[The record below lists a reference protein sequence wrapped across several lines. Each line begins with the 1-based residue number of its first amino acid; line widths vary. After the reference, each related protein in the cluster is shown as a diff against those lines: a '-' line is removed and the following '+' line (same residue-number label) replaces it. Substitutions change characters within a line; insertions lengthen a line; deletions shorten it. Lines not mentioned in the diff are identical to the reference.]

1 MKFAFIANVPG
12 VTPET
17 YSTVFETAGSY
28 NLIAGV
34 DGMDAA
40 KEYVAKLAEEGFEL
54 LNLCGDFDD
63 EITAEIRE
71 IVGPDVEVKNAGYT
85 KDEEAKL
92 QFLES
97 FKYYG
102 MIIMDEDVDTPHEEV
117 LKSEECVTRA
127 IFVKDMRQAKA
138 AGKKLI
144 EKRVDF
150 IELCSWFDLLKTMTI
165 VEATEDRVPVGS
177 CGELDPG
184 ELDTE
189 E

>member
-28 NLIAGV
+28 NLVAGV

-40 KEYVAKLAEEGFEL
+40 KEYVAKLAEDGFEL
-54 LNLCGDFDD
+54 INLCGDFDE

-71 IVGPDVEVKNAGYT
+71 IVGADVEVKNADYT
-85 KDEEAKL
+85 KDEFMKM

-102 MIIMDEDVDTPHEEV
+102 MIIMDEDVDKPHEAV
-117 LKSEECVTRA
+117 LKSEECITIV

-138 AGKKLI
+138 AGKRLI
-144 EKRVDF
+144 EKNVDF
-150 IELCSWFDLLKTMTI
+150 IELCSWFDLLRTRTI
-165 VEATEDRVPVGS
+165 VEATDNRVPVGT
-177 CGELDPG
+177 CGELDPRKIG
-184 ELDTE
+184 DE
-189 E
+189 